1 MDAVSD
7 KALTIPGVRRL
18 HAREQLAG
26 LVACLAGVLALVWGR
41 LGAGAPPAAVFV
53 GLALIGLGW
62 ALFVQ
67 GWLTLAWAGLL
78 LVFFDIKSRREE
90 AWLMA
95 RFPTYAAYR
104 KRVRKLIPYL
114 Y

>member
-7 KALTIPGVRRL
+7 KALMIADVRRL

-26 LVACLAGVLALVWGR
+26 LIACLAGVLALVWGR

-62 ALFVQ
+62 ALF
-67 GWLTLAWAGLL
+67 
-78 LVFFDIKSRREE
+78 
-90 AWLMA
+90 
-95 RFPTYAAYR
+95 AYVIVMR
-104 KRVRKLIPYL
+104 TRYVRAQRQNCDS
-114 Y
+114 